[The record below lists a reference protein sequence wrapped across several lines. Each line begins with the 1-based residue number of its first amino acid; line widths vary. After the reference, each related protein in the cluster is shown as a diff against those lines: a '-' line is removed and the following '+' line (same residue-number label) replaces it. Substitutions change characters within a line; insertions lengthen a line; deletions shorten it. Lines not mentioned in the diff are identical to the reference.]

1 MYKLKPISDCNL
13 KELDNFIGNKIS
25 NFGHRIIISENLKK
39 NNLSFVL
46 FSGNKIMAFCPL
58 FFEDILLNEKKW
70 KQGSLFELS
79 LPSIIISNDIG
90 DKEFRT
96 IVSIILDEID
106 KLSLKN
112 SISALKICFSDVI
125 NFSLESKRFQ
135 ILHRLLLK
143 YKYLNISLTGNRIDL
158 RNDINIIN
166 KSISKGHK
174 AIIKKTKYKVL
185 FYNHKDK
192 EINFKDFQILVRD
205 LIDHEQMIP
214 LLYELYN
221 NSFFEFC
228 EIFDKNIKVAYA
240 GFCRINDTVE
250 YFISRRINESINSH
264 HVMVYEAIK
273 KFKNNKFH
281 YLNLGVVSYGPQ
293 LHYLPSKK
301 KLDISIFKRGFKG
314 DNYPLVIFEKFYS
327 KKLFE
332 KIQSERIKNFLNQ
345 HINI

>member
-1 MYKLKPISDCNL
+1 MYKLKQISDCNL

-25 NFGHRIIISENLKK
+25 NFGQRIIISKNLKK
-39 NNLSFVL
+39 NNLSFAL
-46 FSGNKIMAFCPL
+46 FSGNKIMAFCPF
-58 FFEDILLNEKKW
+58 FFEDLSLNKKKW

-79 LPSIIISNDIG
+79 LPSMIISNDIG

-96 IVSIILDEID
+96 IVSMILDEID
-106 KLSLKN
+106 KLGIKN
-112 SISALKICFSDVI
+112 SISNLKVCFSDVI
-125 NFSLESKRFQ
+125 NFNLESKRFQ

-158 RNDINIIN
+158 RNDINIII

-174 AIIKKTKYKVL
+174 AIINKTKYKIL
-185 FYNHKDK
+185 FYGNKDK
-192 EINFKDFQILVRD
+192 KINFKDFQILVND
-205 LIDHEQMIP
+205 LLDHEQMVP

-228 EIFDKNIKVAYA
+228 EIFDENTKVGYA
-240 GFCRINDTVE
+240 GFCTINDTVE
-250 YFISRRINESINSH
+250 YFISRRINENINSH

-273 KFKNNKFH
+273 RYKNNKFS
-281 YLNLGVVSYGPQ
+281 YLDLGVVSYGPQ

-327 KKLFE
+327 KELFE

-345 HINI
+345 HISI